1 MKYSLTRAFA
11 LTALAAMASA
21 TSVNSLA
28 ADLVVEVS
36 GVQSAE
42 GVVFA
47 ALYDSAAQM
56 KSDQRFKVQQ
66 VEAAKRTP
74 DGKVHVTFSN
84 LPGASYAV
92 AVFHDRDNN
101 GKLTTNFMGMPT
113 EPYGFS
119 NNAVG
124 SFGPPSFEAAAF
136 AIAGDKVQTS
146 ITVK

>member
-1 MKYSLTRAFA
+1 MKDHLTRAFA
-11 LTALAAMASA
+11 RTALAAIAGA
-21 TSVNSLA
+21 TSFSSLA
-28 ADLVVEVS
+28 GDLVVEIS

-47 ALYDSAAQM
+47 GLYENAAQM
-56 KSDQRFKVQQ
+56 KSDQRFKAQQ

-84 LPGASYAV
+84 LPSASYVV
-92 AVFHDRDNN
+92 AVFHDSDNN

-113 EPYGFS
+113 EPYAFS

-124 SFGPPSFEAAAF
+124 SFGPPGFEAAALE
-136 AIAGDKVQTS
+136 IGNDNVQTS
-146 ITVK
+146 ITLK